1 VTGSRL
7 VSRRSVLL
15 AGMGAGAVLLVAA
28 CSAPAATP
36 TPAPAA
42 PAPAAPAAT
51 APTPTTAA
59 AAGAAAPVAT
69 PTTAAAAAAPTTAP
83 AAVAAPASGTLKGT
97 TLDVLAGVFY
107 VPANN
112 TQTDDLGKKL
122 SADTGMKVNIQ
133 RLGTQQQAKIDAI
146 IETGAGADMFI
157 CADTDLYLYNSKL
170 LDVSAVAK
178 DIDAAW
184 HGWYDVAK
192 QACIVNGKWR
202 GLMLGQAPDAWNWRP
217 DFFKAAG
224 INAFPDTYDD
234 LLAAAIT
241 LKGTGKPIGMTL
253 GHAGGDARSTNY
265 PVLWAFGGAEFSA
278 DGTQVT
284 IDSPETRKAIDW
296 YTKAFQTMPS
306 AVLSWLDP
314 DNNQAF
320 LAEQVSAT
328 TNVNTI
334 YLAGR
339 DSKDAN
345 QKRIAGLMDFAIW
358 PQGPAGRYG
367 CFNINHWAG
376 FASTKNPDGVNA
388 WMAAWFDKKFLVP
401 WTKTGSSY
409 FVPALKDIET
419 EDAWPDDPKLKI
431 FRNLNQIN
439 RMLGWK
445 GPPTRAVAESIAKFT
460 LTDMFAQAVTAKMT
474 PDQAIS
480 WASDQYKSFI
490 AKGL

>member
-1 VTGSRL
+1 MAHRGSAGPGGL
-7 VSRRSVLL
+7 TRRTFLL
-15 AGMGAGAVLLVAA
+15 GLGAGAAAVVAA
-28 CSAPAATP
+28 CSAAPATP
-36 TPAPAA
+36 TAA
-42 PAPAAPAAT
+42 P
-51 APTPTTAA
+51 
-59 AAGAAAPVAT
+59 
-69 PTTAAAAAAPTTAP
+69 AAAPTTAP
-83 AAVAAPASGTLKGT
+83 AAQAAPANGTLKGK
-97 TLDVLAGVFY
+97 TLDILAGTFY

-122 SADTGMKVNIQ
+122 QADTGMTVKIE
-133 RLGTQQQAKIDAI
+133 RLGNQMQAKIDAI
-146 IETGAGADMFI
+146 IETGSGADMFI
-157 CADTDLYLYNSKL
+157 CADTDLYLYGEKL
-170 LDVSAVAK
+170 LDVSAIAK
-178 DIDAAW
+178 DIDTAW

-192 QACIVNGKWR
+192 KACIVKGVWR

-224 INAFPDTYDD
+224 IDKFPDTYDD
-234 LLAAAIT
+234 LLAAAKA
-241 LKGTGKPIGMTL
+241 LKAYGKPIGMTL
-253 GHAGGDARSTNY
+253 GHAGGDARSTNF
-265 PVLWAFGGAEFSA
+265 PVLWAFGGAEFSE
-278 DGTQVT
+278 DGTKVT

-296 YTKAFQTMPS
+296 YTQAFQQMPP

-339 DSKDAN
+339 DSKDAH
-345 QKRIAGLMDFAIW
+345 QQEIAKAMDHAIW

-401 WTKTGSSY
+401 WTKTGQSY
-409 FVPALKDIET
+409 FVPALTDIET

-431 FRNLNQIN
+431 FRNLNKIN
-439 RMLGWK
+439 RMLGWQ
-445 GPPTRAVAESIAKFT
+445 GPPSRAVAESVAKFT
-460 LTDMFAQAVTAKMT
+460 LTDMFAQAVTGKMT
-474 PDQAIS
+474 ADQAVS
-480 WASDQYKSFI
+480 WAADQYKSFI

>member
-1 VTGSRL
+1 MNRQRL
-7 VSRRSVLL
+7 LNRRTLL
-15 AGMGAGAVLLVAA
+15 ASMGAGATLLVAA
-28 CSAPAATP
+28 CASSSATPTAAPAAAAPTAAPAAANAATP
-36 TPAPAA
+36 TSAP
-42 PAPAAPAAT
+42 
-51 APTPTTAA
+51 
-59 AAGAAAPVAT
+59 
-69 PTTAAAAAAPTTAP
+69 AAAAAPANG
-83 AAVAAPASGTLKGT
+83 ALKGT
-97 TLDVLAGVFY
+97 TLDILAGTFY

-122 SADTGMKVNIQ
+122 QADTGMTVKIE
-133 RLGTQQQAKIDAI
+133 RLGNQQQAKIDAI
-146 IETGAGADMFI
+146 IETGSGADMFI
-157 CADTDLYLYNSKL
+157 NADTDLYLYGDKL
-170 LDVSAVAK
+170 LDVSGVAK
-178 DIDAAW
+178 DVEAAW

-192 QACIVNGKWR
+192 KACIVKGKWR
-202 GLMLGQAPDAWNWRP
+202 GLMIGQAPDAWNWRP
-217 DFFKAAG
+217 DFFSAAG
-224 INAFPDTYDD
+224 IKAFPDTYDD
-234 LLAAAIT
+234 LLSAAKA

-265 PVLWAFGGAEFSA
+265 PVLWAFGGSEFSA

-296 YTKAFQTMPS
+296 YTQAFQQMPS

-345 QKRIAGLMDFAIW
+345 QKRIATAMDFAIW
-358 PQGPAGRYG
+358 PQGPAGRFG

-388 WMAAWFDKKFLVP
+388 FLAAWFDKKFLVP
-401 WTKTGSSY
+401 WTKTGNSY
-409 FVPALKDIET
+409 FVPALNDIET

-431 FRNLNQIN
+431 FRNLNKIN
-439 RMLGWK
+439 RMLGWQ
-445 GPPTRAVAESIAKFT
+445 GPPTRAVAESISKFT
-460 LTDMFAQAVTAKMT
+460 LTDMFVQAVTGKMS

>member
-1 VTGSRL
+1 
-7 VSRRSVLL
+7 L
-15 AGMGAGAVLLVAA
+15 AGLGASATAVLLAA

-36 TPAPAA
+36 TA
-42 PAPAAPAAT
+42 APAAPAA
-51 APTPTTAA
+51 AQPTTAA
-59 AAGAAAPVAT
+59 QPTAAPT
-69 PTTAAAAAAPTTAP
+69 AAAAPTTAP
-83 AAVAAPASGTLKGT
+83 AVAAAPSNGSLKGT
-97 TLDVLAGVFY
+97 TLDILAGTFY

-112 TQTDDLGKKL
+112 TQTDDLGKQL
-122 SADTGMKVNIQ
+122 GQSTGMNVKIE
-133 RLGTQQQAKIDAI
+133 RLGNQMQAKIDAI
-146 IETGAGADMFI
+146 IETGNGADLFI
-157 CADTDLYLYNSKL
+157 CADTDIYLYGEKL
-170 LDVSAVAK
+170 SDVSAVAK

-192 QACIVNGKWR
+192 QACIVKGKWR
-202 GLMLGQAPDAWNWRP
+202 GLMIGQAPDAWNWRP

-224 INAFPDTYDD
+224 INDFPATYDD
-234 LLAAAIT
+234 LLTAAKA
-241 LKGTGKPIGMTL
+241 LKASGKPIGMTL
-253 GHAGGDARSTNY
+253 GHAGGDARSTNF
-265 PVLWAFGGAEFSA
+265 PVLWAFGGAEFNE

-296 YTKAFQTMPS
+296 YTQAFQQMPS
-306 AVLSWLDP
+306 AVLSWGDP

-345 QKRIAGLMDFAIW
+345 QKRIADAMAFAIW
-358 PQGPAGRYG
+358 PKGPAGQFG

-376 FASTKNPDGVNA
+376 FASSKNQDGINA

-401 WTKTGSSY
+401 WTKTGQSY
-409 FVPALKDIET
+409 FVPALNDIT
-419 EDAWPDDPKLKI
+419 KEDAWPDDPKLKI
-431 FRNLNQIN
+431 FSQLNQIN

-460 LTDMFAQAVTAKMT
+460 LTDMFAQAVTGKMT
-474 PDQAIS
+474 ADQAIS
-480 WASDQYKSFI
+480 WAADQYKSFI